1 MTQKQFKTQQSRE
14 TRDTQT
20 WQSRDL
26 KKITQPRSLIV
37 HTVTITKYIYKRWMD
52 ELQVT
57 T

>member
-26 KKITQPRSLIV
+26 KKITHPRSLIV
-37 HTVTITKYIYKRWMD
+37 HTVTITKYI
-52 ELQVT
+52 
-57 T
+57 